1 MPLSFTIN
9 SADNGQQFVTIW
21 ANGVLTTPAD
31 DSHPNFQMI
40 VNKCM
45 DHAAGGE
52 VDPQEVLDLFDIPAT
67 IERKFQRLSDRVTVE
82 HGKIMFDGDECQPA
96 LSTQIIRFMDEG
108 HDFEPLVKFMEKIQ
122 SNPQEDSRTQ
132 AYAWLNNHDFT
143 ITEEG
148 DVVGY
153 KGVGS
158 DGDGGYCSGFAGTAM
173 VNDVLYENVRI
184 PNAVGDTVTMPRSAV
199 AHDPHA
205 ACHTGLH
212 IGTFDYA
219 TAYSTNGAMLRVI
232 VNPRDIVSVPYD
244 AAGEKIRVCRYVV
257 DEIIDRPDAAA
268 LHGTTLSET
277 VFLGGAQVLVGGER
291 ATVQRPDEDGYWI
304 EYDDTSLGEEWV
316 HAWEAIARPAPAPAA
331 FNEGDKV
338 TCTYDSSY
346 GVGIVTDVD
355 EDGDVWVRWTN
366 YSYPSC
372 MCSDEVVPFA

>member
-9 SADNGQQFVTIW
+9 SADNGQQFVTVW

-31 DSHPNFQMI
+31 DSHPNFQAI

-52 VDPQEVLDLFDIPAT
+52 VNPQEVLDLFDIPAT

-122 SNPQEDSRTQ
+122 SNPQDDSRTQ
-132 AYAWLNNHDFT
+132 AYAWLNNHAFT
-143 ITEEG
+143 ITEDG

-153 KGVGS
+153 KGVSS
-158 DGDGGYCSGFAGTAM
+158 DGSGGYCSGFAGTAM
-173 VNDVLYENVRI
+173 VNDVLHEDVRI

-199 AHDPHA
+199 AHDPLA
-205 ACHTGLH
+205 SCHTGLH

-219 TAYSTNGAMLRVI
+219 KGYSTSGAMLRVI

-244 AAGEKIRVCRYVV
+244 AAGEKIRVCRYIV
-257 DEIIDRPDAAA
+257 DEIIDSPDAGA
-268 LHGTTLSET
+268 LR
-277 VFLGGAQVLVGGER
+277 GASISDEWFAVGAHVLVGCEQ
-291 ATVQRPDEDGYWI
+291 ATILRPDEEGYWVV
-304 EYDDTSLGEEWV
+304 YDDISLGEEWV
-316 HAWEAIARPAPAPAA
+316 HGWEVIARQAPEPAT
-331 FNEGDKV
+331 FDEGDRV

-346 GVGIVTDVD
+346 GVGVVREID
-355 EDGDVWVRWTN
+355 EDGDVWVKWPAIA
-366 YSYPSC
+366 YPCC
-372 MCSDEVVPFA
+372 MSSDEVVPFA